1 MLSVRQLRDWLEKFP
16 PESEV
21 HADVLK
27 YHSVDLRVTRED
39 GCVCTIGIEQ
49 IGDCNLAPVTV

>member
-39 GCVCTIGIEQ
+39 GCVCTIGIE
-49 IGDCNLAPVTV
+49 